1 MCFLAE
7 KDPLNGWGTKVL
19 MFFRL
24 PVPEFSGPYMARHV
38 STEAILESVN
48 RDIDISPGLSADKL
62 SW

>member
-24 PVPEFSGPYMARHV
+24 PVPEFSRPCMARHV
-38 STEAILESVN
+38 STEAILESVDS
-48 RDIDISPGLSADKL
+48 DIGISSGFSANKL